1 MGVPREAPERRL
13 RALRVP
19 RLSDRPVL
27 RLSDRRDLRLSD
39 RRDPRLLDRQ
49 VPRLLDRQVP
59 RLSARQDPRLTDR
72 QDLRLLD
79 RQVPRLSARQDLR
92 LSAPPQIAAIQGA
105 AIQGATPARAPH
117 RLGAPAARARAQ
129 AQAQAQREAVP
140 LEPPV
145 RPSAERRSSASV
157 FLSTGSRSRPIT
169 NRHATTCGS
178 LSTIPT
184 RSSLRR
190 RVLGEALE

>member
-39 RRDPRLLDRQ
+39 RRDPRLSDRRDPRLSDRQDPRLLDRQ
-49 VPRLLDRQVP
+49 VPRLLDRQD
-59 RLSARQDPRLTDR
+59 LRLTD
-72 QDLRLLD
+72 
-79 RQVPRLSARQDLR
+79 RQDLR

-105 AIQGATPARAPH
+105 APARAPH
-117 RLGAPAARARAQ
+117 RLGAPAAP
-129 AQAQAQREAVP
+129 AQAQRAAVP
-140 LEPPV
+140 LEAPV

-157 FLSTGSRSRPIT
+157 FPSTGSRSRPIT

-178 LSTIPT
+178 SSTIPT
-184 RSSLRR
+184 RSSRR
-190 RVLGEALE
+190 RRALGEALE